1 MLSYT
6 AAEPSSITKL
16 VCPVCKERVPR
27 IGLLSD
33 SRITGLTF
41 KCKKCGRMWQVE
53 SDSNT
58 FSAKK

>member
-16 VCPVCKERVPR
+16 VCPLCKEKVPR
-27 IGLLSD
+27 VGLLNNSQV
-33 SRITGLTF
+33 SGLTF
-41 KCKKCGRMWQVE
+41 KCKKCGSMWQVQ